1 MEDNNTFYDLL
12 CEGVEVGELVDAIEN
27 RKVNIFDKFG
37 RDNQVPSAEDK
48 AELLAKLELHQ
59 KMIWEKNLPYD
70 MRSYE
75 CNMYWGYWPFYYDSG
90 GDLAHILVRV
100 WLVGEPKKK
109 EKLSNKESDSKAGKE
124 LNSLRFGPQTE
135 LKKEIVRLLPEIINR
150 AKRPY
155 MHNIIAQDI
164 RNMEKFGEKPFE
176 KLSIKQVGDVVK
188 EQCYRLNRK
197 DLIKGISQP
206 K

>member
-1 MEDNNTFYDLL
+1 MEDNKTFYDLL
-12 CEGVEVGELVDAIEN
+12 CEGAEVGELVDAIEN
-27 RKVNIFDKFG
+27 KKVSIFDKFG
-37 RDNQVPSAEDK
+37 RDNQVPSADDK
-48 AELLAKLELHQ
+48 AELLAKLKLHQ
-59 KMIWEKNLPYD
+59 KMKWEKDLPYK
-70 MRSYE
+70 MRTDD
-75 CNMYWGYWPFYYDSG
+75 CNMYWHNWPFYNDCG
-90 GDLAHILVRV
+90 GDLPPILVRA

-109 EKLSNKESDSKAGKE
+109 EKLSNKESDSKVGKE

-164 RNMEKFGEKPFE
+164 RNMEKLGEKPFK
-176 KLSIKQVGDVVK
+176 KLSIKQIGDVVK